1 MLWKHERKDDK
12 EPDWSLFHT
21 YNVLSYLIYCAN
33 EFVFFE
39 LRWLNKWSL
48 PTGIGN
54 FSRYQIFCL
63 KTLIFLP
70 KSLTIVDPSDI
81 WMDSFFFCLFFLM
94 KNCYFFL
101 NKFHQNFSLK
111 TEGSENIF
119 YFFLI
124 ICFAF
129 FSCHFIISITFSNIY
144 LNIASP

>member
-39 LRWLNKWSL
+39 LRWLNKWSS

-70 KSLTIVDPSDI
+70 KSLTIVDPSDF
-81 WMDSFFFCLFFLM
+81 WMDSFFFSFFFDEKLLFFSQQISPKFLV
-94 KNCYFFL
+94 KNWRVRKHFFFFL
-101 NKFHQNFSLK
+101 LFVLHFSHVILL
-111 TEGSENIF
+111 
-119 YFFLI
+119 FL
-124 ICFAF
+124 
-129 FSCHFIISITFSNIY
+129 
-144 LNIASP
+144 